1 MKIAT
6 HLLATLALCTY
17 APLVNAAED
26 DKHADHDDHEKIIA
40 GPNGG
45 RVITSV
51 EPHLEFFVNKD
62 RTVTITALDDNNK
75 ATKITGQ
82 KVKLTAG
89 KRLAPTRLKFI
100 EKDGVLVSDGKLPE
114 GNDFPVVVQIRT
126 AEGAKK
132 VNAKFNLNLTS
143 TSPTA
148 RPAITKN
155 TPAPAT
161 TATTKATTTKKP
173 PRS

>member
-6 HLLATLALCTY
+6 HLLATLALCSY
-17 APLVNAAED
+17 APLAAGAD
-26 DKHADHDDHEKIIA
+26 DKHEDHDHGKIVA

-45 RVITSV
+45 RVLTGV

-75 ATKITGQ
+75 AAKITSQ
-82 KVKLTAG
+82 SVSIIAG
-89 KRLAPTRLKFI
+89 KRSNPTRLNFT
-100 EKDGVLVSDGKLPE
+100 EKDGVLISDGKLPE

-132 VNAKFNLNLTS
+132 VNAKFNVNLADCPS
-143 TSPTA
+143 CDYKEYA
-148 RPAITKN
+148 CAC
-155 TPAPAT
+155 AHGDHEGHDHD
-161 TATTKATTTKKP
+161 
-173 PRS
+173 